1 MARVVAA
8 SLLDCPFSRASLGN
22 GIRLLTVG
30 RIGDS
35 GQLLVDVLPDNEIL
49 KLPMITCLET
59 GTRSDGAALLLHQDS
74 SPSLE
79 PCRNSLSEKDT

>member
-35 GQLLVDVLPDNEIL
+35 GQLLVDVLPDNEIWSDFTF
-49 KLPMITCLET
+49 PITAFTTYKAPHVGFL
-59 GTRSDGAALLLHQDS
+59 
-74 SPSLE
+74 
-79 PCRNSLSEKDT
+79 